1 MSKRALGNRG
11 TENSMKEMKYNERFL
26 ESERER
32 ERERQTRQRERGRER
47 KLGAS
52 LYSLYCIY

>member
-32 ERERQTRQRERGRER
+32 ETDKTERKREREKVGR
-47 KLGAS
+47 
-52 LYSLYCIY
+52 IVI